1 MDAALQTYA
10 LPILLGLGLAAS
22 TGLRTF
28 LPLLM
33 LAGAARLGLFG
44 IELNDKMAWLAS
56 DAALWALGAATAIE
70 FVGDKVPAI
79 DHMLNAVG
87 FVARPLAAIVAAY
100 AVFGEMDP
108 IVAAVAA
115 VIVGAPAALAFN
127 AAQGGT
133 RLASTAT
140 TGGLGNPVLSFL
152 EDVLAVATVLIAFL
166 APLLIPVVLA
176 FLLWLVWRLA
186 RRFRPGGKSGVTSTS
201 PQTTA

>member
-33 LAGAARLGLFG
+33 LAGAARFGLFG

-70 FVGDKVPAI
+70 FVGDKVPVI

-108 IVAAVAA
+108 IIAAVAA
-115 VIVGAPAALAFN
+115 VMVGAPAALAFN

-152 EDVLAVATVLIAFL
+152 EDVLAVVTVLIAFL
-166 APLLIPVVLA
+166 APILIPVVLA

-186 RRFRPGGKSGVTSTS
+186 RRFKPKVRPTSAQTS
-201 PQTTA
+201 A